1 MLKIKFCINTNV
13 QAEERGENLSL
24 TPYPLFRLSTGYRA
38 LDTSQATEN
47 PRRNTSN
54 NAFNKLTLVIMKK
67 CKICEWY
74 CSYA

>member
-38 LDTSQATEN
+38 LDTSQATQK
-47 PRRNTSN
+47 PPTCTTHRPTPLSN
-54 NAFNKLTLVIMKK
+54 GSVRKKTLRLQRANV
-67 CKICEWY
+67 Y
-74 CSYA
+74 L